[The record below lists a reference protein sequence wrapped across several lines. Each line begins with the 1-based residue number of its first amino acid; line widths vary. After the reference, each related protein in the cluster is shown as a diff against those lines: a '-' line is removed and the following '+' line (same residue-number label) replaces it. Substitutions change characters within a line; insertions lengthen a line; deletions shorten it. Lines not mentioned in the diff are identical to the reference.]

1 MNKIPV
7 RDRILNTATRLF
19 YRQGIKNTGINQI
32 IAESKVAKASFYQ
45 HFPSKKQLILS
56 CLEEYDASLSE
67 VLRRMSAKSRSTTEF
82 FTKWTRLIKKNAV
95 TNEFFMG
102 CPIANLGFQVD
113 TGDEALSVKFN
124 EIIDGWFGILKP
136 LFMKSVRLKEISSNA
151 DLKRLFGEIF
161 AVNEGALLMWRL
173 TGKREYLDNILHAVL
188 QLTKQG

>member
-173 TGKREYLDNILHAVL
+173 TGKREHLDNILHAVL

>member
-7 RDRILNTATRLF
+7 RERILNTATRLF
-19 YRQGIKNTGINQI
+19 YRQGIKSTGINQI

-56 CLEEYDASLSE
+56 CLEEYDVSLSE
-67 VLRRMSAKSRSTTEF
+67 VLRKMSSKCKSTTEF
-82 FTKWTRLIKKNAV
+82 FKKWTRLIKKNAV

-113 TGDEALSVKFN
+113 AGDEALSAKFN
-124 EIIDGWFGILKP
+124 EIIDGWFVILKP

-173 TGKREYLDNILHAVL
+173 TGKKEYLDNILHAVL

>member
-67 VLRRMSAKSRSTTEF
+67 VLRRMSAKSGSTMEF
-82 FTKWTRLIKKNAV
+82 FKKWTRLIKKNAV

-113 TGDEALSVKFN
+113 PGDEALSAKFN

>member
-19 YRQGIKNTGINQI
+19 YRQGVKNTGINQI

-56 CLEEYDASLSE
+56 CLEEYDVSLSE
-67 VLRRMSAKSRSTTEF
+67 VLRKMSAKCKSTTEF
-82 FTKWTRLIKKNAV
+82 FKKWTRLIKKNAV

-113 TGDEALSVKFN
+113 AGDEELSAKFN
-124 EIIDGWFGILKP
+124 EIIDGWFGILQP
-136 LFMKSVRLKEISSNA
+136 LFLKSIRLKEISSNV
-151 DLKRLFGEIF
+151 DIKRLFGEIF

-173 TGKREYLDNILHAVL
+173 TGKKEHLDNILHAVL
-188 QLTKQG
+188 QLIKQD